1 MMLWGQAFTMT
12 LDADRLAE
20 RRRLKRRLSF
30 WRIGAILIAVAFI
43 AVLAGRGQSGFLGS
57 IGAQPQVARVN
68 ISGFISDDRDQRKL
82 LADLETAEHVR
93 GVILYIN
100 SPGGTTSGAEGLYL
114 SIRKL
119 AEKKPVAAVFGTIA
133 TSAAYLAGIGTDHIV
148 ARGNSITGSVGVI
161 LQWAEVSQLMD
172 KIGVRVEEIRSG
184 PLKAVPSPF
193 GPTDD
198 AGRALA
204 EEMVS
209 ESRDWFVDLVTQR
222 RPLSGGAL
230 EQVKTGRIY
239 TGRQALKI
247 GLIDK
252 IGDEDVARE
261 WMEGKGVP
269 KTLGIVEWKPQDSS
283 GFFSIRG
290 MSESAMAL
298 LGGLG
303 EQFHR
308 FVIDG
313 LTRVNYLD
321 GFVSLW
327 HPQNNK

>member
-1 MMLWGQAFTMT
+1 MLRGQAITMT
-12 LDADRLAE
+12 LDADRLAD

-30 WRIGAILIAVAFI
+30 WRIGAILVAAAFV
-43 AVLAGRGQSGFLGS
+43 AALASHRDGGFLAS

-68 ISGFISDDRDQRKL
+68 ISGFISDDREQRKL
-82 LADLETAEHVR
+82 LADLEKADHVR

-100 SPGGTTSGAEGLYL
+100 SPGGTTAGAEGLYL

-119 AEKKPVAAVFGTIA
+119 AEKKPVAAVFGTVA
-133 TSAAYLAGIGTDHIV
+133 TSAAYLAGIAADHIV

-161 LQWAEVSQLMD
+161 LQWAEVSQLLD
-172 KIGVRVEEIRSG
+172 KVGVRVEEIRSG

-193 GPTDD
+193 GPTDE
-198 AGRALA
+198 AGRGLA
-204 EEMVS
+204 EEMVN

-230 EQVKTGRIY
+230 EQVRTGRIY

-252 IGDEDVARE
+252 IGDEDVARD
-261 WMEGKGVP
+261 WLEGKGVP

-283 GFFSIRG
+283 SFFSLRG
-290 MSESAMAL
+290 VSESALSL

-308 FVIDG
+308 FVIEG
-313 LTRVNYLD
+313 LARVNYLD
-321 GFVSLW
+321 GLVSLW